1 MSEVSQRLAK
11 YHGGYWGDHPEYP
24 WSDWVGEV
32 EGNSTRL
39 GYWEWAEKQ
48 IEFKEEANDG

>member
-11 YHGGYWGDHPEYP
+11 DHGGYWGEHPEYP

-39 GYWEWAEKQ
+39 GYWEWVAEQ
-48 IEFKEEANDG
+48 IEFKKEANDG